1 MFYQIRFQ
9 TGEISELISEM
20 QKGSIPCMDVDDAQE
35 LNWVINE
42 LAQKGIHRV
51 SDIPFDKNA
60 QDKIKEPEFEFRIAF
75 VHGSETGELQKSQP
89 MYIDFYSPIVE
100 DETYDSIFGD

>member
-20 QKGSIPCMDVDDAQE
+20 QKGNIPCMDVEDTHE

-42 LAQKGIHRV
+42 LSQRGIHKV
-51 SDIPFDKNA
+51 SEIPYDKNA
-60 QDKIKEPEFEFRIAF
+60 RDKIKEPEFEFRIAF
-75 VHGSETGELQKSQP
+75 AQGSETYELQKSQL
-89 MYIDFYSPIVE
+89 MYIDFYSPIAE